1 MRLAAAIKSHARRKR
16 LRYDIERFEVSII
29 DYDMILPNCLM
40 VNIDEGWLRLGAGY
54 VEPSLAAASAETRP
68 EYQSAPSA
76 LRPNFTQTTNGI

>member
-1 MRLAAAIKSHARRKR
+1 
-16 LRYDIERFEVSII
+16 
-29 DYDMILPNCLM
+29 MILPNCLM